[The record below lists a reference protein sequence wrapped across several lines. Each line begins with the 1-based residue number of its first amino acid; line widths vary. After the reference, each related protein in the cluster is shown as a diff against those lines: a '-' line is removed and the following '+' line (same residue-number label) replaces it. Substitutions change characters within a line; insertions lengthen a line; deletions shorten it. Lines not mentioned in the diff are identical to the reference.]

1 MLPFRYL
8 PGDFAFQT
16 SSCEMSTSNIPLK
29 ELKLLF
35 LRSRGVCAFPNC
47 NKLLDEPATE
57 KDDPVVLGCI
67 AHIIA
72 DSRQGPRGV
81 AELNDED
88 RNKYGNLILLCGD
101 HHKLID

>member
-29 ELKLLF
+29 EIKLLF
-35 LRSRGVCAFPNC
+35 LRCRGVRAFANC

-67 AHIIA
+67 AHTIA
-72 DSRQGPRGV
+72 DSRQGPRGD
-81 AELNDED
+81 AELNGEVRRKD
-88 RNKYGNLILLCGD
+88 GALMLLRGR
-101 HHKLID
+101 HHRLF